1 MIDKVREH
9 EHGAIMFFG
18 RPEYYPQFGFVEP
31 DQYGVTD
38 KSGDNYPAFMCME
51 FIKGYLSN
59 SFGGKFIESYIFDDA
74 HNKDSVIFFDKEFV

>member
-18 RPEYYPQFGFVEP
+18 RPEYYPQFGFVES

-38 KSGDNYPAFMCME
+38 KSGDNYPEFMCME
-51 FIKGYLSN
+51 LIKGYLSN
-59 SFGGKFIESYIFDDA
+59 SFGVSLSNQISLMMLITKIL
-74 HNKDSVIFFDKEFV
+74 

>member
-18 RPEYYPQFGFVEP
+18 HPEYYPQFGFVEP

-74 HNKDSVIFFDKEFV
+74 HNKDS